1 MLCYNGF
8 TAAVFDDSG
17 LEIVRREDPGDAAK
31 ETVSIDVR
39 RDPGVLLHI
48 QKCLNIRIAAVRQHR
63 YEQVRVQQL
72 TGGCIQHMSRGAS
85 PVYLQGLA
93 GFVIQVHRGLGL
105 VDVLRVVLVKLR
117 GLVRKLASRPALLT
131 VLDP

>member
-1 MLCYNGF
+1 
-8 TAAVFDDSG
+8 
-17 LEIVRREDPGDAAK
+17 
-31 ETVSIDVR
+31 
-39 RDPGVLLHI
+39 
-48 QKCLNIRIAAVRQHR
+48 
-63 YEQVRVQQL
+63 
-72 TGGCIQHMSRGAS
+72 MSRGAS

-93 GFVIQVHRGLGL
+93 GLVIQVHRGLGL